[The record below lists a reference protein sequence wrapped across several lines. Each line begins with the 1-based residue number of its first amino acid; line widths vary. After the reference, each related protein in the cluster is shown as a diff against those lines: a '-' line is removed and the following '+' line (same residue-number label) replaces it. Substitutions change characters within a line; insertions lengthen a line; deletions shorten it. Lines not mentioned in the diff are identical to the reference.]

1 MQREH
6 QKQQH
11 GSNGTV
17 FSFAMVPHKNYTD
30 VAGTGPGAPRGAAF
44 GSPRSKGPDGDPRS
58 TKRRSPPVWNFCNLP
73 IVSIAVPSF
82 RLSKYLNRI
91 L

>member
-58 TKRRSPPVWNFCNLP
+58 TKRPLASGLEFLQPAYRLHCSPFF
-73 IVSIAVPSF
+73 SF
-82 RLSKYLNRI
+82 IQIFK
-91 L
+91 